1 MRKAA
6 VMNIC
11 SKCKNELNLTGTVGR
26 KETCP
31 HCGADLRVCFNCR
44 FYDPGAYNQCH
55 EPQAERVVDK
65 DRSNFCEYFV
75 FRDTAAARATN
86 GRSSDAKSKLESLFK
101 K

>member
-1 MRKAA
+1 MK
-6 VMNIC
+6 IC
-11 SKCKNELNLTGTVGR
+11 SKCKKELDITGTVGR
-26 KETCP
+26 RGTCP
-31 HCGADLRVCFNCR
+31 YCGADLRVCLNCR

-75 FRDTAAARATN
+75 FKDTSVGDAAQ
-86 GRSSDAKSKLESLFK
+86 GRTSDAKSKLDSLFK